1 MRKRTVCNDRAPL
14 NRREWSVSVC
24 FDRGRRQGFVAGLKI
39 AQKNQARMRP
49 VLEEIRARQPVNL
62 VQPPVD
68 VQIPNSVNANKLKEV
83 FGINNYNRV
92 LAMLR
97 QVGFRADNF
106 RDLGI
111 RDYKIL
117 AQFMIDNNIKPAQN
131 NRLFRIVRENINKAM
146 MKTLFLESLYL

>member
-1 MRKRTVCNDRAPL
+1 MRRTICNDRAPL
-14 NRREWSVSVC
+14 NRREWSVSEC
-24 FDRGRRQGFVAGLKI
+24 FSRGRRAGFVAGLKV
-39 AQKNQARMRP
+39 AQRNQARIRP
-49 VLEEIRARQPVNL
+49 VLEEIRGRQAVPL
-62 VQPPVD
+62 VQPPVG
-68 VQIPNSVNANKLKEV
+68 VQIPNSVSSNKLKQV
-83 FGINNYNRV
+83 LGIGNYNSV
-92 LAMLR
+92 MGMLR
-97 QVGFRADNF
+97 QAGFRADNF